1 MDWLE
6 SMHRIRALKLE
17 LARLDPRGGMPIA
30 PPPGASEAAIV
41 AVERRLG
48 TSLPPSYRELLSLHD
63 GWPQLFAGASL
74 LGVRAL
80 ARGTFMDV
88 GRLVLDHDEVAETRG
103 AGEDHAA
110 PVGTRGR
117 AGERA
122 RRGLV
127 PFGIDAAAETV
138 FAWDMDAR
146 AEDGE
151 LAVILWTNDIGLRLS
166 GFPELLE
173 MVADMLAAELEDRR
187 RSAAAQ
193 RELSPRPRAA
203 IAPRSRAR
211 AVAVPLTPAPRLAM
225 RSALA
230 G

>member
-17 LARLDPRGGMPIA
+17 LARLDPRRGMPIA
-30 PPPGASEAAIV
+30 PPAGASESAIV

-48 TSLPPSYRELLSLHD
+48 MPLPPSYRELLSLHD

-88 GRLVLDHDEVAETRG
+88 GRMVLEHCEAEE
-103 AGEDHAA
+103 AHGEGEGHAA
-110 PVGTRGR
+110 EASARGR
-117 AGERA
+117 AGERP
-122 RRGLV
+122 RRTLV
-127 PFGIDAAAETV
+127 PFGIDPTAETV
-138 FAWDMDAR
+138 FAWDVDAV

-151 LAVILWTNDIGLRLS
+151 LAVVLWTNDIGLRLS

-173 MVADMLAAELEDRR
+173 MVKDMLAAELEDRR
-187 RSAAAQ
+187 RIAAAQ
-193 RELSPRPRAA
+193 LELSPRPRAV

-211 AVAVPLTPAPRLAM
+211 AVAVPLTPAPRLAA
-225 RSALA
+225 RSALT